1 MATWKLLIWKYDLL
15 VYTIYCSW
23 VYDNVSVPIFSIY
36 DIINLTIRGTK
47 LCSMGHFS
55 MFRHKIYMHGFYV
68 SDESGTHFG
77 AYSLTYTQIL
87 GMNANIGY
95 ERKKN

>member
-1 MATWKLLIWKYDLL
+1 MQYGSL
-15 VYTIYCSW
+15 
-23 VYDNVSVPIFSIY
+23 
-36 DIINLTIRGTK
+36 
-47 LCSMGHFS
+47 S

-68 SDESGTHFG
+68 SDESGTYFG

-95 ERKKN
+95 ERKKIGIIRYNYANIGYDYVYDRKSGYSKYN

>member
-1 MATWKLLIWKYDLL
+1 
-15 VYTIYCSW
+15 
-23 VYDNVSVPIFSIY
+23 
-36 DIINLTIRGTK
+36 
-47 LCSMGHFS
+47 
-55 MFRHKIYMHGFYV
+55 MHGFYV

-95 ERKKN
+95 NYVYDRKSGY

>member
-1 MATWKLLIWKYDLL
+1 MQYGSL
-15 VYTIYCSW
+15 
-23 VYDNVSVPIFSIY
+23 
-36 DIINLTIRGTK
+36 
-47 LCSMGHFS
+47 S

-95 ERKKN
+95 ERKKK